1 MHRRRGK
8 GVWGDRH
15 LPLSRHVSVA
25 APHARRFACTAVL
38 WDAVNL
44 CITNKSSRGSEVMLF
59 TQQPRVM
66 ASGFKRERIQQE
78 SLYSLAAS
86 HAALPSPTPI
96 LAEAGV
102 MCGGCGCRGGPPFKY
117 KPQFSLVR
125 LHLAGTWHTLHLS
138 PDFPLFGASWA
149 LSLSSSQSTCS
160 LAMLL
165 RSTGQGDEDAGRAH
179 RGICWHLTHPNAL

>member
-15 LPLSRHVSVA
+15 LPLSRYVSVA
-25 APHARRFACTAVL
+25 APHTRRFACTAVL

-138 PDFPLFGASWA
+138 PDFPLLASHGHCLWAPPKALAPWRCFFGA
-149 LSLSSSQSTCS
+149 
-160 LAMLL
+160 
-165 RSTGQGDEDAGRAH
+165 QGKETRMRGGRTEESAG
-179 RGICWHLTHPNAL
+179 I